1 MKQMFYVTC
10 MDNQKRYGFL
20 TTTAYEAML
29 SMKYYLNIV
38 SKCNAPINKTK
49 SGLHLWLEHNGV
61 TYAVKNR

>member
-10 MDNQKRYGFL
+10 MDDQKQYGFL

-29 SMKYYLNIV
+29 CMKYYLNIGG
-38 SKCNAPINKTK
+38 KCDTPINKTE
-49 SGLHLWLEHNGV
+49 SSLHLWLEHNGV